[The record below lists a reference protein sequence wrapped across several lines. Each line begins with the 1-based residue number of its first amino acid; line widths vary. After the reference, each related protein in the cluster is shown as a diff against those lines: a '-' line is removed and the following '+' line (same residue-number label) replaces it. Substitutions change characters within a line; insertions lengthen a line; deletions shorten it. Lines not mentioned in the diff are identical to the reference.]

1 MKPPVPA
8 RTRRL
13 KILPCPG
20 PQKFNTF
27 NTFNTFNGFTI
38 FPLLCV
44 PAVRRGVAPAVC
56 APSECACITRVRCL
70 LEHAVRIPNLRA
82 GYLWTP

>member
-1 MKPPVPA
+1 MKPLVPA

-27 NTFNTFNGFTI
+27 NTFNTFTI

-44 PAVRRGVAPAVC
+44 PAVRRGVAPRGLR
-56 APSECACITRVRCL
+56 PSECACITRVHCL